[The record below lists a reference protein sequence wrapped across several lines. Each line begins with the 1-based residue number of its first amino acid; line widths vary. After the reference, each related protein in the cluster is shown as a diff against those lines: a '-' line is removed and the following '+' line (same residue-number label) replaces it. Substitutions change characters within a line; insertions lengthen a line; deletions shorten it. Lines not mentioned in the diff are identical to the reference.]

1 MVLDDA
7 RIGIE
12 LASFGGVLARR
23 EEACG
28 TLALMTTQQA
38 TGTSGGRIADV
49 IVSVTLML
57 VGIVG
62 FAVLA
67 FASLFLVMAA
77 DSCTSGTCNTA
88 LLSVAWMIAMGG
100 PPLVF
105 GAAIVWTIIR
115 LARRKTSWWMPLAGA
130 TAGILV
136 WVIAVSIMQT
146 SVGR

>member
-1 MVLDDA
+1 
-7 RIGIE
+7 
-12 LASFGGVLARR
+12 
-23 EEACG
+23 
-28 TLALMTTQQA
+28 MTTQHA

-77 DSCTSGTCNTA
+77 DSCTNGTCNTA

-115 LARRKTSWWMPLAGA
+115 LSRRKTSWWMPLAGA
-130 TAGILV
+130 AAGILV